1 MVHKIQLKDGAK
13 PRIVATRRIPVAL
26 RDKVKA
32 ALDELEAKGII
43 EKVNEPTEWIN
54 GLVTV
59 QKPDGSVRLC
69 LDPVFLNKYIQRQHY
84 PF

>member
-1 MVHKIQLKDGAK
+1 
-13 PRIVATRRIPVAL
+13 
-26 RDKVKA
+26 KVKT
-32 ALDELEAKGII
+32 ALDDLEAKGII

-69 LDPVFLNKYIQRQHY
+69 LDPNRFPQE
-84 PF
+84 